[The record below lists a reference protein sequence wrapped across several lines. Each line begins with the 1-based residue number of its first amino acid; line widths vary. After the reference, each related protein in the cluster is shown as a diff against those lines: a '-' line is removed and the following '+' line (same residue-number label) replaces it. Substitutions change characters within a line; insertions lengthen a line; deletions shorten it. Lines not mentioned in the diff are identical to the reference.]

1 MSFNIRPPATFLD
14 SLTNA
19 AVDYL
24 VYVSKPNTDPT
35 DATQRVILRDQN
47 TGEQVDNPFIIGSS
61 GYAKNAN
68 GNIIIPYC
76 DELKVAIRFES
87 ADGGIQWEAR
97 NVESDA
103 FGISGGS
110 AADMMVD
117 QTLDNFQ
124 EALATDLTEF
134 DLVFI
139 QSETPDWRDTAD
151 GPQNPYYAYKTGSIG
166 DPSTGTAADFYDA
179 NGNQWKLV
187 LQPYVY
193 ADLNINQ
200 NITGVKTFLDKVEF
214 KNSVISDND
223 SPFYY
228 LTNASGADGFEAG
241 ALRIFMSASNN
252 FVTQQRN
259 ETGDAWVGIE
269 EIGRNGTKIVTS
281 PVAQNNTFS
290 MSNDNP
296 IYFKNSSGETFA
308 DGAFRAF
315 SASGGDFRIQSYE
328 SELNFVNRII
338 VGIEDTAIYDTNGDA
353 VARVESGDGAPE
365 GITVITREKGDDRY
379 LSKSKIWRFEAV
391 STSSTIGLPS
401 GWTKTVSIDGDIA
414 TVLINPNGG
423 LGTLAAFSRC
433 QCTYESIFTVNPKDL
448 FPISAQ
454 LTTEGGVA
462 NFRIQIIFH
471 KDASVSC
478 TTFDYI

>member
-252 FVTQQRN
+252 FVTQRL
-259 ETGDAWVGIE
+259 
-269 EIGRNGTKIVTS
+269 K
-281 PVAQNNTFS
+281 
-290 MSNDNP
+290 
-296 IYFKNSSGETFA
+296 YL
-308 DGAFRAF
+308 
-315 SASGGDFRIQSYE
+315 QSLQ
-328 SELNFVNRII
+328 SLR
-338 VGIEDTAIYDTNGDA
+338 
-353 VARVESGDGAPE
+353 
-365 GITVITREKGDDRY
+365 
-379 LSKSKIWRFEAV
+379 L
-391 STSSTIGLPS
+391 
-401 GWTKTVSIDGDIA
+401 
-414 TVLINPNGG
+414 
-423 LGTLAAFSRC
+423 
-433 QCTYESIFTVNPKDL
+433 
-448 FPISAQ
+448 
-454 LTTEGGVA
+454 
-462 NFRIQIIFH
+462 
-471 KDASVSC
+471 
-478 TTFDYI
+478 